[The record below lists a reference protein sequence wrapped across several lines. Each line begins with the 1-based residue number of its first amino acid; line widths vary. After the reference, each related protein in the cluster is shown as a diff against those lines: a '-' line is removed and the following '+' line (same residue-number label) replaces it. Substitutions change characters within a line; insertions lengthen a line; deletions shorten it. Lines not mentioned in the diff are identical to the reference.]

1 MKPESD
7 MTCSRSG
14 VGGWLTVAALHP
26 LFLDAA
32 CPRRRLRLRYL
43 QQTRRASV
51 ARHAISRRV
60 FFRRGPL
67 AVSAKLEKA
76 IQANLRGLGYA

>member
-1 MKPESD
+1 MKPESE
-7 MTCSRSG
+7 MTGSRSD
-14 VGGWLTVAALHP
+14 VGGRLSVAALHP

-32 CPRRRLRLRYL
+32 CHRRRLRLRYL

-60 FFRRGPL
+60 FSCQFWMPE
-67 AVSAKLEKA
+67 SAKLEKA
-76 IQANLRGLGYA
+76 IKANLRGLGYA